1 MYTGLKHAHM
11 MFAIISGVLFLL
23 RGTWM
28 LIDSP
33 MLQRKW
39 VKVLPHINDTLL
51 LGFAVVLV
59 VMSGQYPFV
68 HHWLTAK
75 VIALLLYIL
84 MGTIAIKRGKT
95 KSIRAAAFVI
105 ALLLYGYIVG
115 VAIHH
120 SPLSFLS

>member
-59 VMSGQYPFV
+59 VISGQYPFV

-84 MGTIAIKRGKT
+84 VGTIAIKRGKT